1 MIIVSLISIDHH
13 TFLEFFSWDENFKI
27 YSLSNFQMYNT
38 ELKNFI
44 GV

>member
-1 MIIVSLISIDHH
+1 MIIVSLISIHHH
-13 TFLEFFSWDENFKI
+13 TFLEFFSCDENFKI
-27 YSLSNFQMYNT
+27 YSLNNLQIYNT